1 MAAVNRPADVDAI
14 PTVEVDNRL
23 LAAAESAIKAAVD
36 YEEATG
42 RKLGITGEV
51 GEILVCH
58 RLGLR
63 LVKASGAAGF
73 DAIDTQRNRVQIKT
87 RRDSKGG
94 AINSVG
100 TVGKFTNFDFDY
112 ALYAELDTGFEVSS
126 IYKIERDALPS
137 LIKRK
142 DNALTVHDFRKYG
155 REVFKKK

>member
-1 MAAVNRPADVDAI
+1 MSLTIEQEEAVK
-14 PTVEVDNRL
+14 
-23 LAAAESAIKAAVD
+23 AIKFLARQLPQEKGRALTGLIGELSVCKLLNLRWDPSPGYDAVD
-36 YEEATG
+36 QDS
-42 RKLGITGEV
+42 K
-51 GEILVCH
+51 H
-58 RLGLR
+58 
-63 LVKASGAAGF
+63 
-73 DAIDTQRNRVQIKT
+73 VQIKT